1 MPHEQLFNGLLKKG
15 PLWITGNYNFMRCIS
30 QVWTHAILPLSIA
43 PTHMNQYLSHPN
55 HHAMHATSLGSSTIP
70 TFWPHVTTHFYYLF
84 PLLIWSCVFFFVCWH
99 NLMFVSR
106 VNILHVTLFFWKRF
120 RFLGKNGGEQWSNNL
135 LATTSSILYR
145 VIDGINTIS
154 FIICNMMSYSLH
166 GHNK

>member
-1 MPHEQLFNGLLKKG
+1 MH
-15 PLWITGNYNFMRCIS
+15 ITSLDPCNLALVHC
-30 QVWTHAILPLSIA
+30 THAYESISEPPQPPCNVCHLPRVLHHTYLLASCYHTLLLSFSPFNLIL
-43 PTHMNQYLSHPN
+43 
-55 HHAMHATSLGSSTIP
+55 
-70 TFWPHVTTHFYYLF
+70 
-84 PLLIWSCVFFFVCWH
+84 CFFFVCWH